1 MPKAL
6 SEEKQEIIYKYYPVL
21 KAQEVA
27 DMVGMK
33 KENLIAWAH
42 RHGISNNY
50 YWTKDEE
57 EYLLKWYGKMSAK
70 AIAKK
75 LGRSYRA
82 VLDKLQKIQMGNFI
96 DNADG
101 LTLAEVCRLVG
112 RDKETIKKTWV
123 KCGLKIRKKGKY
135 SMIKECD
142 LLEFMENNPDRWNAA
157 ECECWY
163 FERYTWFKDKNKKY
177 WDKLREERWKNADKV
192 KKIYG

>member
-177 WDKLREERWKNADKV
+177 WDKLREERWKNAEKV
-192 KKIYG
+192 KKMYG